1 MLYCCQVQ
9 HHEAARHESRYKLTF
24 LLQLTACS
32 CNMQRYDV
40 PVSKDD
46 VERVMAAADGAVVK
60 VLQAIYDYVHEDPR
74 AQTASQQDPECSQY
88 YEPDAATGACSPEA
102 FHEAQCSSTGCA
114 PAFMQPGLLPF
125 MPQPYAPSPGAAY
138 HEQQPT
144 STSYSQMGAGQQDV
158 VPGWPPQYPPANMQ
172 YSMPVQQPAYSQ
184 QAYAQ
189 VPAQYA
195 QQNTFAQQPM
205 SQYSVDMVQHMQPAN
220 GNMPAHH
227 MAAPAVH
234 FAAQQQA
241 YELGH
246 SPEAS
251 VPSIEYDRRPRAVEY
266 KPYTLQ
272 DYSSR
277 NYDAKRQD
285 YWKLGTLGPQIEDE
299 DLQVFCHALTCTGW

>member
-1 MLYCCQVQ
+1 
-9 HHEAARHESRYKLTF
+9 
-24 LLQLTACS
+24 
-32 CNMQRYDV
+32 MQRYDV

-60 VLQAIYDYVHEDPR
+60 VLQAIYDYVHEDSS

-88 YEPDAATGACSPEA
+88 YEPDAAPGACSPEA
-102 FHEAQCSSTGCA
+102 FNEAQCSPTSCA
-114 PAFMQPGLLPF
+114 PAFMQPGLLQY
-125 MPQPYAPSPGAAY
+125 MPQPYAGAAY

-144 STSYSQMGAGQQDV
+144 STSYSQMGPGQQHAA
-158 VPGWPPQYPPANMQ
+158 PGWSPQYPQAN
-172 YSMPVQQPAYSQ
+172 MPVQQPAYSQ

-195 QQNTFAQQPM
+195 QQSTFAQQAM
-205 SQYSVDMVQHMQPAN
+205 SQYSPGMVQHMQPAN
-220 GNMPAHH
+220 GSMPAHH

-241 YELGH
+241 YELGQ

-251 VPSIEYDRRPRAVEY
+251 MPSIEYDRRPRVVEY

-299 DLQVFCHALTCTGW
+299 DLQVVCHALTCTGC